1 VEAKTQPGI
10 EVGPRTGPSPFSS
23 TPAYSGL
30 QDGDRPGYT
39 PTQGQ
44 PVGPP
49 SLQHVREDN

>member
-1 VEAKTQPGI
+1 MEAKTQPGI